1 MIQIYEDG
9 QLKWTITD
17 VGSSN
22 DIVVLPNNIAKEC
35 SLTANGFD
43 QIFYACLSSSN
54 TNREAYEKAEQ
65 VHIQYFGK
73 TKYSDYGSYLSSKSQ
88 RFNK

>member
-22 DIVVLPNNIAKEC
+22 DIVVLPNSLAKNC
-35 SLTANGFD
+35 NLTATGFD
-43 QIFYACLSSSN
+43 EVFYACMSSSH
-54 TNREAYEKAEQ
+54 TNKEAYEKAEQ
-65 VHIQYFGK
+65 IHVQYFGK
-73 TKYSDYGSYLSSKSQ
+73 TKYSDYDSYLASKSR